1 MSHHERILPLDFYF
15 DVICPWCWIGLRQ
28 LVQARARLHESHPW
42 LRLQLNLRSWPLLP
56 DLPAAGV
63 PYEDFYRRRLGGE
76 QAVAHRRARIQE
88 AGVGIVPSFAF
99 DQIARMPN
107 ALSAHRLIAYARK
120 HGSAAQQE
128 DLLEALFNAF
138 FGAGR
143 DIGDHAVLLE
153 LGEQILGKS
162 PLLAAWL
169 DDAPARR
176 ALPQLSEAPA
186 GMHGVPA
193 LAVAGLEPMSGV
205 TSVDFVHTWLA
216 QAGLQ
221 VCDQEYAG

>member
-1 MSHHERILPLDFYF
+1 M
-15 DVICPWCWIGLRQ
+15 GLGVV
-28 LVQARARLHESHPW
+28 VQARARLHESHPW
-42 LRLQLNLRSWPLLP
+42 LRLQLTLRSWPLLP
-56 DLPAAGV
+56 DLPADGV

-88 AGVGIVPSFAF
+88 AGVGIVPPFAF
-99 DQIARMPN
+99 AQIARMPN
-107 ALSAHRLIAYARK
+107 ALSAHRLIAYACER
-120 HGSAAQQE
+120 GSAAQQE

-138 FGAGR
+138 FGEGR

-153 LGEQILGKS
+153 LGERILGKS

-169 DDAPARR
+169 DDASARR
-176 ALPQLSEAPA
+176 AMSRLAEAPA
-186 GMHGVPA
+186 GLHGVPA

-216 QAGLQ
+216 QAGQQLSEEQ
-221 VCDQEYAG
+221 CAG